1 MAVDSEIHLILFMH
15 CSNVAI
21 NYFQGR
27 KIEEQRS
34 QRLSAELSQLRHEF
48 ERRIA
53 EKDEEI
59 EAIR

>member
-1 MAVDSEIHLILFMH
+1 MYNVEHLYNKKTCNAKFKNFI
-15 CSNVAI
+15 
-21 NYFQGR
+21 QGR

-34 QRLSAELSQLRHEF
+34 QRLSAELSQLRHEY

-59 EAIR
+59 EVIR